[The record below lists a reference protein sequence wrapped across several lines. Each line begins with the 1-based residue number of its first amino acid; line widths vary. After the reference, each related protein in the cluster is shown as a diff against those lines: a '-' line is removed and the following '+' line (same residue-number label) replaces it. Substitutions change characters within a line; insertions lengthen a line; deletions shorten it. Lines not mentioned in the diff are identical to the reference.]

1 MALKLI
7 IKYSSEV
14 VILMSFS
21 QQEKCLG
28 TPSPQPCRALTCQL
42 RYFGFVTC
50 QQMHGFEKHFY
61 SKKQIN
67 AHLPSK
73 T

>member
-1 MALKLI
+1 MALNLI

-21 QQEKCLG
+21 QQKCLG

-42 RYFGFVTC
+42 RYFSFVTC

-67 AHLPSK
+67 AHLASK